1 VSREAGLLNA
11 LPVRDQSSLI
21 GEIAGMLTESSLFN
35 DFPAAELR
43 SVARYF
49 GCGKVGKG
57 EVIFNEGDAGTFMCI
72 INSGA
77 VSVLKSD
84 AEGNSIEIAVLRA
97 GRVFGE
103 MAALDGE
110 RRSAKCV
117 AATHSVLLTLSKDS
131 LDKMLLE
138 VPKNAAKVIRAVA
151 VSLSR
156 RLRMADGKL
165 VDYQF

>member
-1 VSREAGLLNA
+1 MHE
-11 LPVRDQSSLI
+11 DSSLVS
-21 GEIAGMLTESSLFN
+21 EIADMLMECSLFN

-43 SVARYF
+43 SVARHF
-49 GCGKVGKG
+49 GSSKVNKG
-57 EVIFNEGDAGTFMCI
+57 DVIFNEGDAGAFMCV
-72 INSGA
+72 INSGD
-77 VSVLKSD
+77 VSVRKSD
-84 AEGNSIEIAVLRA
+84 SEGNKIEIAVLHD

-110 RRSAKCV
+110 RRSATCI
-117 AATHSVLLTLSKDS
+117 AAADCVLLTLSKDS

-138 VPKNAAKVIRAVA
+138 VPKIAAKVIRAVA

-165 VDYQF
+165 VDHQI